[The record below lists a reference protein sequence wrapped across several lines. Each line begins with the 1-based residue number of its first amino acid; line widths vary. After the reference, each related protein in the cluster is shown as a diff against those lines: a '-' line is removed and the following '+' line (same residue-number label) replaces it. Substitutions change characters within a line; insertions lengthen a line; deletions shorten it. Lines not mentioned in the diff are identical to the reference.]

1 MILSGQVSA
10 PPSDDGKVCVIFES
24 NDSLSKGVFYDEE
37 GNTLNYKGENY
48 IRKNSYIYLYIYNNT
63 TADPKILAEWD
74 SWMSPIMMNRPF
86 KFKITKDVI
95 IPATLLT
102 EWNKF
107 TEESGIISYDLFED
121 DIIAETGL
129 PVLNTTCTSRV
140 IFPNS
145 GKPYTLSTESNA
157 ILKNIKKEVIVAIVG
172 GTNTELNNSLLDLV
186 PAIKQGLRAYNRSSY
201 FCIINRANKE
211 IWTALSESTSTGLV
225 CVIMSD
231 QEVSY
236 PSEYNNISTILVYHP
251 YTEYQDISKIT
262 YIKNYDNAP
271 PAEYGAHIAELINYC
286 IENSAVGQELY
297 TKKLNSIS

>member
-1 MILSGQVSA
+1 MILSGQVST
-10 PPSDDGKVCVIFES
+10 PPLDDEKVCVTFES
-24 NDSLSKGVFYDEE
+24 NDSLSEGIFYDEE
-37 GNTLNYKGENY
+37 GNYLNYNGENY
-48 IRKNSYIYLYIYNNT
+48 IRKNSYIYLYIYNHT

-74 SWMSPIMMNRPF
+74 CWMSPIMTNTSF
-86 KFKITKDVI
+86 KFKITKDVT

-121 DIIAETGL
+121 DIVAKAGL

-145 GKPYTLSTESNA
+145 GKPYTLSTESKA
-157 ILKNIKKEVIVAIVG
+157 ILKNIKKEVIVAFVG
-172 GTNTELNNSLLDLV
+172 GTNAELNNVLIDLV
-186 PAIKQGLRAYNRSSY
+186 PAIDQGLRAYNRSSY
-201 FCIINRANKE
+201 FCIINKANKE

-236 PSEYNNISTILVYHP
+236 PDEYNNTSAMFVHYPRI
-251 YTEYQDISKIT
+251 EYQDISKIT